1 MEYHGSN
8 TSAKNKLAGPST
20 SVVFGVQRKC
30 NAAMRV
36 VWLGRLAQEK
46 RRIVDVY
53 ADGGELAIHPSGE
66 HTHRGERRMFKPF
79 ACDIANPTRYR

>member
-8 TSAKNKLAGPST
+8 TSAKKKLVGPST
-20 SVVFGVQRKC
+20 RVVFGVRRKC

-53 ADGGELAIHPSGE
+53 ADGELASQE
-66 HTHRGERRMFKPF
+66 NTHRGERRMFNPF
-79 ACDIANPTRYR
+79 VCDVANPTRYR